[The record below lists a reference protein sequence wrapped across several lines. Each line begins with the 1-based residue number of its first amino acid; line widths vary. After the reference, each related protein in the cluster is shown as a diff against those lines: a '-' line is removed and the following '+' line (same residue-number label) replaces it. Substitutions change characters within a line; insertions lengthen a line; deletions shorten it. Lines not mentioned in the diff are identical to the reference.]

1 MNCIIDTRFIWLSE
15 CNVTCGS
22 GFRSKGQKI
31 ISEARNGGTC
41 DPVVKAYPCDTGI
54 PCPCVQEWS
63 PWTSCNVTCGAGTRT
78 RDIINIREAD
88 PGGECVPVP
97 GDTIE
102 VCEGEDC
109 PLMSASSTIGL
120 ISGFVLCL
128 LVMSGVI
135 IVLYRKKSKRTVVVQ
150 KVVVPMAME
159 EYNYDNDILYQ
170 EENHADEDK
179 SYTDE
184 YQDGNETDDYE
195 QGDQMDDYENGTVEE
210 RGGDYYTYF
219 DEEGRFVRT
228 STIHN

>member
-22 GFRSKGQKI
+22 GYRSKGQKI

-128 LVMSGVI
+128 LVMSAVI
-135 IVLYRKKSKRTVVVQ
+135 IVLYRKKSKMTVVVE
-150 KVVVPMAME
+150 KVLVEME
-159 EYNYDNDILYQ
+159 DYNNNDLYR
-170 EENHADEDK
+170 EENNADEDQSYTDEYQDGNYK

-184 YQDGNETDDYE
+184 YQDGNETDEYE

-210 RGGDYYTYF
+210 AWH
-219 DEEGRFVRT
+219 V
-228 STIHN
+228 

>member
-22 GFRSKGQKI
+22 GYRSKGQKI

-63 PWTSCNVTCGAGTRT
+63 PWTSCNVTCGAGSRS
-78 RDIINIREAD
+78 REIIKITEAD
-88 PGGECVPVP
+88 PGGECVPLP

-120 ISGFVLCL
+120 NNSDSRIYTPQKFFDPL
-128 LVMSGVI
+128 
-135 IVLYRKKSKRTVVVQ
+135 KSS
-150 KVVVPMAME
+150 
-159 EYNYDNDILYQ
+159 I
-170 EENHADEDK
+170 
-179 SYTDE
+179 
-184 YQDGNETDDYE
+184 
-195 QGDQMDDYENGTVEE
+195 
-210 RGGDYYTYF
+210 F
-219 DEEGRFVRT
+219 GRFSLKATQIKDTDWLSAVKVRKWLSAGRYFFT
-228 STIHN
+228 GRLRWRRKGR